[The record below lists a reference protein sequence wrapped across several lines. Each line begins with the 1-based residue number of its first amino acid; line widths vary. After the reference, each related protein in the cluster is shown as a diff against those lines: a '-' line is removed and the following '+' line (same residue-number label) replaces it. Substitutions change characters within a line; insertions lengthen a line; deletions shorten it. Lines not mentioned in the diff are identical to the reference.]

1 VTTNEIS
8 KSPEEIGPA
17 NPNTQGGARYGREE
31 GLELLCDTPLGH
43 LMTLGFNSRQQRFP
57 GNRVTYV
64 IDTNPN
70 YTNICTTRCGFCAFF
85 RKPEDPDAYL
95 LSPDQVVKKVRTAV
109 ERGATT
115 ILLQGGHHPDVYLS
129 DWIAYIRAIREACPT
144 VHIHPFS
151 PAEYVYMAGQEN
163 TPVRDILDA
172 VYNEGVRTIPGGG
185 AEILSERVRGI
196 VAPGKASRDEWLE
209 TCEIAHEIGFKTTAT
224 MMYGHVESP
233 EEIVEHLLSLRELQ
247 DRTGGF
253 TSFIPWSFKSG
264 GSSLGRR
271 LNTEAHPAQ
280 YVRVV
285 AVARLLLNN
294 FPHVQSSWFSENIAA
309 GQLGLI
315 AGADDFGG
323 VLIEENVL
331 KDAGHDRAAT
341 ISNVKTIIRRAGFEP
356 VQRDSLYNPL

>member
-1 VTTNEIS
+1 MTTNEIS
-8 KSPEEIGPA
+8 KQPEQIGPA
-17 NPNTQGGARYGREE
+17 NPNTQMGSRYGREE
-31 GLELLCDTPLGH
+31 GIELLRDLPLGQ
-43 LMTLGFNSRQQRFP
+43 LMALGYSARQQRLP
-57 GNRVTYV
+57 GNRVPYV
-64 IDTNPN
+64 VDTNPN
-70 YTNICTTRCGFCAFF
+70 YTNICATRCGFCAFF

-95 LSPDQVVKKVRTAV
+95 LSPDQVVQKARAAV

-115 ILLQGGHHPDVYLS
+115 VLLQGGHHPDVYLS

-151 PAEYVYMAGQEN
+151 PAEYVYMARQEN
-163 TPVRDILDA
+163 VHVREVLEAI
-172 VYNEGVRTIPGGG
+172 YKEGVRTIPGGG

-196 VAPGKASRDEWLE
+196 VAPLKASRDEWLE
-209 TCEIAHEIGFKTTAT
+209 TCEIAHGIGFKTTAT

-233 EEIVEHLLSLRELQ
+233 EEIIEHLLSLRELQ

-253 TSFIPWSFKSG
+253 TSFISWSFKSG

-271 LNTEAHPAQ
+271 LNTEAHPAL
-280 YVRVV
+280 YIRVI
-285 AVARLLLNN
+285 AVARLLLDN
-294 FPHVQSSWFSENIAA
+294 FPHIQSSWFSENISA
-309 GQLGLI
+309 GQLGLM

-323 VLIEENVL
+323 VLIEEHVL

-341 ISNVKTIIRRAGFEP
+341 ISNVKTIIRRAGFDP